1 MSEIASNP
9 GVPEV
14 KDLTQDQK
22 DAILSKY
29 EAAGGKLIAGIVEKN
44 LKEREA
50 LLEQQFERRKGVLAA
65 LGGYAEATKGVPVM
79 GALFQALAR
88 NKGVARGD
96 DAAFGRVGEM
106 FEKSVGPDLAKTVNL
121 GTADEGGI
129 LIEGTVLELWLEPL
143 RAASVVLSLQPEIIP
158 VTGDTLRV
166 TGFETDP
173 AITWVE
179 EENSVAVTTTPTTGA
194 RQTTMR
200 KAMAI
205 MPVTSDYRE
214 SASPMIL
221 RRLEDL
227 MRNAFRVGF
236 DLRYITGTGLANT
249 VTGLRNLITAT
260 TATAGQT
267 LAQCL
272 TDAETAIN
280 AIETTNIAAE
290 RLGII
295 WNPRSKNHLML
306 GALDADNKP
315 FFYEE
320 IKAGTWLGYPWRTT
334 TSVPIN
340 LGGGLNESYVIWCAF
355 NQLFIG
361 QSTALDVQWF
371 MNASYTEGGAL
382 VSSVERDTEV
392 LRGRQKTA
400 TLMPR
405 PTGGFVTTG
414 VLWGT

>member
-1 MSEIASNP
+1 MTEIAENP

-14 KDLTQDQK
+14 KDLSQYQK
-22 DAILSKY
+22 DAILKKY
-29 EAAGGKLIAGIVEKN
+29 EKAGGQMIAAMVERN
-44 LKEREA
+44 FKEREE
-50 LLEQQFERRKGVLAA
+50 LLERQFEQRNGIVAA
-65 LGGYAEATKGVPVM
+65 LGGYSEATKGVPVM
-79 GALFQALAR
+79 GALLQALAK
-88 NKGVARGD
+88 NKGVERGD

-106 FEKSVGPDLAKTVNL
+106 FEKTVGPDLAKTVNL

-158 VTGDTLRV
+158 VRGDTLRV

-173 AITWVE
+173 TITWVE
-179 EENSVAVTTTPTTGA
+179 EENAVEVTTTPTTGA
-194 RQTTMR
+194 RQTAMR
-200 KAMAI
+200 KALAL
-205 MPVTSDYRE
+205 MPITADYRE
-214 SASPMIL
+214 SASPQIL

-249 VTGLRNLITAT
+249 ITGLRNLITAT
-260 TATAGQT
+260 QASAGQT
-267 LAQCL
+267 LTLVLQ
-272 TDAETAIN
+272 DAETAIN
-280 AIETTNIAAE
+280 AIETTNIMAE
-290 RLGII
+290 RIGII
-295 WNPRSKNHLML
+295 FNPRSKNHLML

-315 FFYEE
+315 FFYDE
-320 IKAGTWLGYPWRTT
+320 IKSGTWLGYPWRTT
-334 TSVPIN
+334 TNVPVN
-340 LGGGLNESYVIWCAF
+340 LGGGLNESYVIWAAF
-355 NQLFIG
+355 NQFFIG
-361 QSTALDVQWF
+361 QGTALDVQWF
-371 MNASYTEGGAL
+371 MNASYTDAGTL